1 MCWRCSPVHR
11 VWRLPLADGRRV
23 FLEFH
28 SFTGPYLYRDAA
40 CTREIEDWFEDPQLV
55 AAVDWFVK
63 RGKVA

>member
-1 MCWRCSPVHR
+1 MCVACATGYR

-28 SFTGPYLYRDAA
+28 SFTGPYLFRDAA
-40 CTREIEDWFEDPQLV
+40 CTREIEDWYEDPLLV
-55 AAVDWFVK
+55 QAVDWFVQ